1 MASYKYLISGK
12 ESSYAEKHVDVV
24 KLMHKAKF
32 ESKKEKM
39 KLVLISASALFVL
52 LLVMVG
58 YAMSTEKFLDGLKY
72 LFIPDFNSLAE
83 KNLFSDGTHT

>member
-32 ESKKEKM
+32 ESKKLKSTLST
-39 KLVLISASALFVL
+39 KLCLKL
-52 LLVMVG
+52 LM
-58 YAMSTEKFLDGLKY
+58 GLY
-72 LFIPDFNSLAE
+72 SYIYI
-83 KNLFSDGTHT
+83 

>member
-58 YAMSTEKFLDGLKY
+58 
-72 LFIPDFNSLAE
+72 
-83 KNLFSDGTHT
+83 

>member
-24 KLMHKAKF
+24 KFIHKAKF

-39 KLVLISASALFVL
+39 KHNQKQFNTTQTLT
-52 LLVMVG
+52 
-58 YAMSTEKFLDGLKY
+58 STNKSKKQTNKRKTGNGKSE
-72 LFIPDFNSLAE
+72 N
-83 KNLFSDGTHT
+83 H